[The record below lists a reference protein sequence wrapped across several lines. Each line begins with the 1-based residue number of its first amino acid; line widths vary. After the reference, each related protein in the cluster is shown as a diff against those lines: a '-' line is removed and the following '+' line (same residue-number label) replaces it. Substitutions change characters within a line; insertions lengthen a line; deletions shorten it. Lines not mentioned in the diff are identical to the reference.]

1 MKPTKLSWP
10 NDLRAIATI
19 AVIVLHV
26 ASTISLQ
33 YPAISKSFF
42 LTSVFFDSAM
52 RWCVP
57 VFIMLSGSFALE
69 HYDGRMKIFFIKMF
83 YRIIL
88 PFLFWSIVYLFFFS
102 WSELTDPAKTAEQLF
117 SFINQE
123 FLAGTASHLWFVY
136 IIVSMYLTFPFLSKW
151 AKVAT
156 EKEYFLFLAIWLFFM
171 LLDPYL
177 SQFDSSIDYSYFS
190 GYIGYIVLGNYLFK
204 NHRKINK
211 LLLVAIFLAGF
222 LYTALSTYFISI
234 HASENNETFMNNLS
248 INVCLMAFSVYS
260 FLKKSSFQMPSLW
273 RRMIDLLCLHSYGVY
288 LSHLL
293 ILNIFLLLGINF
305 SFIHPLLSIPLI
317 TIATLL
323 ISVTLII
330 VMKKIP
336 YLKSLAG

>member
-1 MKPTKLSWP
+1 
-10 NDLRAIATI
+10 
-19 AVIVLHV
+19 
-26 ASTISLQ
+26 
-33 YPAISKSFF
+33 
-42 LTSVFFDSAM
+42 
-52 RWCVP
+52 
-57 VFIMLSGSFALE
+57 
-69 HYDGRMKIFFIKMF
+69 
-83 YRIIL
+83 
-88 PFLFWSIVYLFFFS
+88 
-102 WSELTDPAKTAEQLF
+102 
-117 SFINQE
+117 
-123 FLAGTASHLWFVY
+123 
-136 IIVSMYLTFPFLSKW
+136 
-151 AKVAT
+151 
-156 EKEYFLFLAIWLFFM
+156 
-171 LLDPYL
+171 
-177 SQFDSSIDYSYFS
+177 
-190 GYIGYIVLGNYLFK
+190 
-204 NHRKINK
+204 